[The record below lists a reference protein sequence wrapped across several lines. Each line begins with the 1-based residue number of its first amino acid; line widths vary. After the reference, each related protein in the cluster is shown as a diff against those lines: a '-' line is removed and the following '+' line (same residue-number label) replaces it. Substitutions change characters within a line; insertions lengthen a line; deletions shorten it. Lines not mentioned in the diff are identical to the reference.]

1 MRLEKRAFR
10 SISRS
15 ESSRLEVMN
24 STKLRVLSFLV
35 VFASLGLT
43 GCGSIESAAQD
54 DCTSIGW
61 QIGSKGYQDCYK
73 ARVYERKLDYS
84 LPPGDRPSPSP
95 I

>member
-1 MRLEKRAFR
+1 
-10 SISRS
+10 
-15 ESSRLEVMN
+15 MN
-24 STKLRVLSFLV
+24 SRKLIILLAAILV
-35 VFASLGLT
+35 NMLL

-84 LPPGDRPSPSP
+84 NPPGDRPRPSV

>member
-1 MRLEKRAFR
+1 
-10 SISRS
+10 
-15 ESSRLEVMN
+15 MN
-24 STKLRVLSFLV
+24 SRKLIILFAAILV
-35 VFASLGLT
+35 NMLL

-84 LPPGDRPSPSP
+84 NPPGDRPRPSV

>member
-1 MRLEKRAFR
+1 ML
-10 SISRS
+10 SS

-24 STKLRVLSFLV
+24 STKLR
-35 VFASLGLT
+35 LGLSSLVLAT
-43 GCGSIESAAQD
+43 SVLAGCGSIESAAQD

-61 QIGSKGYQDCYK
+61 NIGSKGYEECYK

-84 LPPGDRPSPSP
+84 LPPGDKPSPSM

>member
-1 MRLEKRAFR
+1 
-10 SISRS
+10 
-15 ESSRLEVMN
+15 MN
-24 STKLRVLSFLV
+24 SYKLSLSIAVIFIATFVL
-35 VFASLGLT
+35 A

-61 QIGSKGYQDCYK
+61 QIGSKGYQDCFK

-84 LPPGDRPSPSP
+84 LPPGDKPSPSV

>member
-1 MRLEKRAFR
+1 
-10 SISRS
+10 
-15 ESSRLEVMN
+15 MN
-24 STKLRVLSFLV
+24 SRKLPIFIAAIALSML
-35 VFASLGLT
+35 S

-61 QIGSKGYQDCYK
+61 QIGSKGYEDCYK

-84 LPPGDRPSPSP
+84 NPPGDRPSPSV

>member
-1 MRLEKRAFR
+1 ML
-10 SISRS
+10 RS

-24 STKLRVLSFLV
+24 STKMRIFSSLAAIV
-35 VFASLGLT
+35 VLGLT

-73 ARVYERKLDYS
+73 ARLYERKLDYS
-84 LPPGDRPSPSP
+84 LPPGDKPSPSLL
-95 I
+95 

>member
-1 MRLEKRAFR
+1 
-10 SISRS
+10 
-15 ESSRLEVMN
+15 MN
-24 STKLRVLSFLV
+24 LRKLPFLLVAIIAIMLS
-35 VFASLGLT
+35 

-61 QIGSKGYQDCYK
+61 QIGSKGYQDCFK

-84 LPPGDRPSPSP
+84 NPPGDKPSPSV

>member
-1 MRLEKRAFR
+1 
-10 SISRS
+10 
-15 ESSRLEVMN
+15 MN
-24 STKLRVLSFLV
+24 LRKLPILLIAIIATMLS
-35 VFASLGLT
+35 

-61 QIGSKGYQDCYK
+61 QIGSKGYQDCFK

-84 LPPGDRPSPSP
+84 NPPGDKPSPSV

>member
-1 MRLEKRAFR
+1 
-10 SISRS
+10 
-15 ESSRLEVMN
+15 MN
-24 STKLRVLSFLV
+24 STTLRLLV
-35 VFASLGLT
+35 ALVSIVAIVLT

-61 QIGSKGYQDCYK
+61 QIGSKGYNDCFK

-84 LPPGDRPSPSP
+84 LPPGDKPSPSV